1 MDIKTIQS
9 LNIPGVRDVSIE
21 TSNIGPIVKITFF
34 KEGYLDKAI
43 AFFLTLFGEEKNPV
57 VDYQNKTLM
66 LEFNLLRS

>member
-34 KEGYLDKAI
+34 KEG
-43 AFFLTLFGEEKNPV
+43 
-57 VDYQNKTLM
+57 
-66 LEFNLLRS
+66 